1 MAGVDIVDS
10 PMLSKCL
17 DFCQALASQ
26 GQAFNISI
34 SIGPSFSFSMDT
46 RSKEMKGPLVKKRTS
61 PSTLRR
67 NARRRAEF
75 LDKKQQNPSSRIPLD
90 NATASEKPKCDQC
103 EYKAASEK
111 GLRQHVRMKHN
122 KPEMA
127 AGTPEILR
135 SQRDFSTSL
144 TSSPLLT
151 TREDICKNCG
161 DPFSPGHQCEG
172 NLGTM
177 GCSCSNSNC
186 CGCHHDDSCECR
198 QSNKQTAFCDCR
210 DISDVDCNKQLKPKK

>member
-1 MAGVDIVDS
+1 MRAKVPKTLITILHWRKRIV
-10 PMLSKCL
+10 
-17 DFCQALASQ
+17 
-26 GQAFNISI
+26 
-34 SIGPSFSFSMDT
+34 
-46 RSKEMKGPLVKKRTS
+46 
-61 PSTLRR
+61 
-67 NARRRAEF
+67 
-75 LDKKQQNPSSRIPLD
+75 
-90 NATASEKPKCDQC
+90 QC

-210 DISDVDCNKQLKPKK
+210 DISDVDCNKQLKPKKWPIGHLWPGQSTFKLLYLCNTL